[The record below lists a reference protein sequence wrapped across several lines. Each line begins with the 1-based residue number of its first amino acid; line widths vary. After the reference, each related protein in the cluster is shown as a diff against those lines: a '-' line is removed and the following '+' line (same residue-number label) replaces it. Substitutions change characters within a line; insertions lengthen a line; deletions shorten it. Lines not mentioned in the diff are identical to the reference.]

1 MKKKGMA
8 LAVALLML
16 AQGCAVQA
24 SAQNERLMQSIRG
37 ARPEEMGSFVFGCR
51 TMADGGQRLNE
62 EVVRSLYVCDD
73 GQGNQLCLIE
83 LMEDLTYSDGTPIT
97 AADYVFSV
105 MLGCAP
111 GLEELNLGAAENQ
124 ERYVGEME
132 YREGKPFAGVRLLSD
147 NMFLLS
153 IPKAR
158 VSEGDWTLLDV
169 TPFPVGEIAPGCLV
183 RDDGHGAYLLQTLTS
198 TLLEKALL
206 DESSGYLFNPGV
218 SSGEYRVVAYNAA
231 TGDIRLERN
240 PYYKASANNLVEL
253 ADLPIP
259 LSSGQEETEGQAK
272 AQPTQTDAP
281 KPEATPE
288 SAPETGK
295 TKDDDTHPPAETPTG
310 APLQHRAEAGEGG
323 RLKVQGE
330 EALAEEA
337 TEEPTAAPEA
347 TPAPETPKVLVASD
361 IKTEGGV
368 RLLVLTAKLVGFGN
382 APLSVQWQCDQ
393 GKGWYGIE
401 NATQLEL
408 RVGITETNMDY
419 QWRVRVEVED

>member
-16 AQGCAVQA
+16 AQGCAAQA
-24 SAQNERLMQSIRG
+24 STQNARLMQSIRG
-37 ARPEEMGSFVFGCR
+37 AQPDEMGAFVFGCR
-51 TMADGGQRLNE
+51 TMADGGQQLNE
-62 EVVRSLYVCDD
+62 EVVRSLYVCEDE
-73 GQGNQLCLIE
+73 QGNQNCLIE

-111 GLEELNLGAAENQ
+111 GLEELNLGTVENQ

-153 IPKAR
+153 IPKDR

-169 TPFPVGEIAPGCLV
+169 TPFPVGEIAPGCVV

-206 DESSGYLFNPGV
+206 DENSGYLFNPGV

-240 PYYKASANNLVEL
+240 PYYKASAKNLVEL
-253 ADLPIP
+253 ADLPVP
-259 LSSGQEETEGQAK
+259 LSSGQEETEGQAE
-272 AQPTQTDAP
+272 AQPKRTDGS
-281 KPEATPE
+281 KPEVTPE
-288 SAPETGK
+288 PAPEVETM
-295 TKDDDTHPPAETPTG
+295 ETPTG
-310 APLQHRAEAGEGG
+310 AEGRHGAETGDGG
-323 RLKVQGE
+323 SLEVREE
-330 EALAEEA
+330 EAPAKEG

-347 TPAPETPKVLVASD
+347 PPTPETPQVLVATD

-368 RLLVLTAKLVGFGN
+368 RLLVVKAELVGFGD
-382 APLSVQWQCDQ
+382 APTSVQWQCDQ
-393 GKGWYGIE
+393 GKGWYDIE

-408 RVGITETNMDY
+408 RVGITATNMDY